1 MGERM
6 RPKIKA
12 RMGKEEI
19 VRAAVEVVGKYGMQA
34 LTIATIAETAK
45 MSKTNFYRHF
55 GGKDDIYYAIADYIG
70 AAIMGKAAE
79 IAAGSRKQ
87 LEKLEA
93 IFFSH
98 MTLVGEQPGIPRFVN
113 SEDVQLSD
121 RKLAE
126 TVAFHIGNYV
136 KIVAAVVATGVENGE
151 LRQDISPRETALTF
165 IGIIQFAA
173 LRWTISG
180 ASFNKQEETEKLWH
194 NFLLLA
200 C

>member
-1 MGERM
+1 MLQKQSTRVH
-6 RPKIKA
+6 
-12 RMGKEEI
+12 KEEI
-19 VRAAVEVVGKYGMQA
+19 VQAAVEVVGKYGMQA
-34 LTIATIAETAK
+34 LTIGAIADTAG

-55 GGKDDIYYAIADYIG
+55 GGKEEIYYAIADYIG
-70 AAIMGKAAE
+70 SAIMGKASE

-98 MTLVGEQPGIPRFVN
+98 MTLIARQPGIPRFVN

-126 TVAFHIGNYV
+126 TIAFHIGNYV
-136 KIVAAVVATGVENGE
+136 KIVAAVVATGVEKGE
-151 LRQDISPRETALTF
+151 LRQDISSRETALTF
-165 IGIIQFAA
+165 IGMIQFTE

-180 ASFNKQEETEKLWH
+180 ASFDKQEEAQKLWR

>member
-1 MGERM
+1 
-6 RPKIKA
+6 
-12 RMGKEEI
+12 
-19 VRAAVEVVGKYGMQA
+19 
-34 LTIATIAETAK
+34 
-45 MSKTNFYRHF
+45 
-55 GGKDDIYYAIADYIG
+55 
-70 AAIMGKAAE
+70 MGKAAE

-98 MTLVGEQPGIPRFVN
+98 MTLVGEQPGIPRFVY
-113 SEDVQLSD
+113 SEDVHLSD

-136 KIVAAVVATGVENGE
+136 KIVAAVVATGVEKGE
-151 LRQDISPRETALTF
+151 LRQDLSSRETALTL
-165 IGIIQFAA
+165 IGMIQFAA

-180 ASFNKQEETEKLWH
+180 ASFDKPEEARKLWR